1 MAKIQCREVR
11 SENQSTQG
19 PALIV
24 QTDCC
29 TFPYYT
35 MRNSLHFLLNGQPVR
50 LDLGPGSPWRPTTTV
65 LQYLRAH
72 PEYRGVKE
80 GCAEGDCGACT
91 VVLAGEA
98 PGGIL
103 RYRAVDS
110 CLVFLPSLDRKHL
123 ITIEGLRAMEGA
135 LHPVQDAIVRHSG
148 SQCGFCTPGIV
159 MSLFALYHTEGMV
172 DRDAVVDAL
181 AGNLCRCT
189 GYRPVVDA
197 GLDACGERV
206 SDHFTTAEPG
216 VLAQLR
222 GIPGEDVLIEQDG
235 QTYCRPAGLQFAQ
248 RYRAIHPDA
257 VIINGATDVALR
269 VTKRHEV
276 LPSILD
282 LSGVPELKTISTTS
296 DAIVAGAGVTIEEL
310 RRAAAGTIPAL
321 ADMLAVFG
329 SRQIRNV
336 ATLGGNLGTGSPIGD
351 TLPVLLALHADVT
364 VTGPR
369 GERVVPIHDFFTG
382 YRATACGSDELITS
396 VRVPIPAA
404 GTMVLSF
411 KVSRRR
417 ELDISTVSAALR
429 LHTAKDGAIDDVV
442 LAYGGMAATPKRAA
456 ETERFLTGKAWSRAT
471 VEAAKD
477 ALAADFTPLDD
488 VRGSAH
494 YRALIARN
502 LLVKFWSSSVRKEGG
517 AR

>member
-1 MAKIQCREVR
+1 
-11 SENQSTQG
+11 
-19 PALIV
+19 
-24 QTDCC
+24 
-29 TFPYYT
+29 

-91 VVLAGEA
+91 VVLADEG
-98 PGGIL
+98 PGGKL

-110 CLVFLPSLDRKHL
+110 CLVFLPSLERKHL
-123 ITIEGLRAMEGA
+123 ITIEGLRATEGA

-159 MSLFALYHTEGMV
+159 MSLFALYHTEGAI
-172 DRDAVVDAL
+172 DREAVVDAL

-189 GYRPVVDA
+189 GYRPIVDA
-197 GLDACGERV
+197 GIEVCADRGPDRFALG
-206 SDHFTTAEPG
+206 EPG
-216 VLAQLR
+216 VLARLR
-222 GIPGEDVLIEQDG
+222 EIPADDVLIEPDG
-235 QTYCRPAGLQFAQ
+235 QTYCRPASLQLAL

-257 VIINGATDVALR
+257 IIINGATDVALR

-276 LPSILD
+276 LPSVLD
-282 LSGVPELKTISTTS
+282 LSGVPELRTLSATP

-310 RRAAAGTIPAL
+310 RRAAAGRIPAL

-369 GERVVPIHDFFTG
+369 GERVVPIHEFFAG
-382 YRATACGSDELITS
+382 YRTTACGPDELITS
-396 VRVPIPAA
+396 VRIPVPAA
-404 GTMVLSF
+404 GTMMRSF

-417 ELDISTVSAALR
+417 DLDISTVSAAMR
-429 LHTAKDGAIDDVV
+429 LHTTSDGAVDDVV

-456 ETERFLTGKAWSRAT
+456 NTERFLTGKPWTRAT
-471 VEAAKD
+471 VEAAQD
-477 ALAADFTPLDD
+477 ALASDFTPLDD
-488 VRGSAH
+488 VRGSAQ
-494 YRALIARN
+494 YRSLIARN
-502 LLVKFWSSSVRKEGG
+502 LLLKFWASSARKERA